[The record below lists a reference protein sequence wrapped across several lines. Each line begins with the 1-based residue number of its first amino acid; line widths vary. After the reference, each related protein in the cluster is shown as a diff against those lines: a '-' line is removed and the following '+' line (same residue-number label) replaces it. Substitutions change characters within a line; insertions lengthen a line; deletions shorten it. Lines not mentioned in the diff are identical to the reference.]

1 MTSRSTSRTSTPIRG
16 CWRRNDKTVKKLF
29 ISQPMRGL
37 TDEEII
43 AAREKAAI
51 EIANRLDEPV
61 QILDSFFKGAPAE
74 NRPLW
79 YLGKSL
85 QMLAEADIA
94 FFAKGW
100 ENARGCKME
109 HLCATEYGVTVIE
122 EE

>member
-1 MTSRSTSRTSTPIRG
+1 M
-16 CWRRNDKTVKKLF
+16 KKLF

-43 AAREKAAI
+43 AAREKAVLLATKAI
-51 EIANRLDEPV
+51 GEPV
-61 QILDSFFKGAPAE
+61 QLVDSFFQGAPAE

-85 QMLAEADIA
+85 QMLAVADIA

-100 ENARGCKME
+100 ENARGCRME
-109 HLCATEYGVTVIE
+109 HLCATEYGVPVIE